1 MIYFVTGPTGF
12 IGKRLAK
19 KLLQRI
25 RQLLPPWMLRVGS
38 TWAWTWAAHAKKQL
52 KRSRERTI
60 IFMSKMIT
68 EYGQKWF
75 LLK

>member
-25 RQLLPPWMLRVGS
+25 RQLLPLWMLRVGQEGGRINIVLVDFVGDVLDFVS
-38 TWAWTWAAHAKKQL
+38 NQ
-52 KRSRERTI
+52 ERPGG
-60 IFMSKMIT
+60 KC
-68 EYGQKWF
+68 YPLVDPVG
-75 LLK
+75 